1 MRYLRNSELWRQLL
15 VSLLFWVSAV
25 LAALFCFPGQT
36 GCAVFLGALGLLVI
50 LFWLFFTV
58 RRYRRLE
65 HLAADADRLLHG
77 ERSLD
82 LSQYQE
88 GELAIL
94 ANELQKLISRLQ
106 DQSDRLQKEKV
117 YLSDSLADISH
128 QLRTPLTSLNLL
140 LARLPGEAGE
150 EERRRLVYEAGQLQQ
165 RISWL
170 VEVLLK
176 IARID
181 AGTASFGKERV
192 DAAQLVR
199 TALEP
204 FCIPME
210 IRGQRAE
217 LQIQENA
224 GFSGDP
230 EWSTEALGNII
241 KNCLEHTGEGGELRI
256 RVLENSLYTEF
267 IVEDDGPGIS
277 PEDLPHLF
285 ERFYRGKQP
294 FGSGVGIG
302 LALARMIINAQN
314 GTVKAENRTEGGA
327 RFILR
332 FYKGII

>member
-36 GCAVFLGALGLLVI
+36 GCAAFLGALGLLVI

-176 IARID
+176 IATLDRVFFLWKRMGGC
-181 AGTASFGKERV
+181 GTACPYGSGAFLHSHGNTGTESGASDTGKRRF
-192 DAAQLVR
+192 LR
-199 TALEP
+199 RSG
-204 FCIPME
+204 ME
-210 IRGQRAE
+210 HR
-217 LQIQENA
+217 
-224 GFSGDP
+224 
-230 EWSTEALGNII
+230 
-241 KNCLEHTGEGGELRI
+241 
-256 RVLENSLYTEF
+256 
-267 IVEDDGPGIS
+267 GPGQYYKKLS
-277 PEDLPHLF
+277 GA
-285 ERFYRGKQP
+285 YR
-294 FGSGVGIG
+294 
-302 LALARMIINAQN
+302 R
-314 GTVKAENRTEGGA
+314 RRGA
-327 RFILR
+327 
-332 FYKGII
+332 